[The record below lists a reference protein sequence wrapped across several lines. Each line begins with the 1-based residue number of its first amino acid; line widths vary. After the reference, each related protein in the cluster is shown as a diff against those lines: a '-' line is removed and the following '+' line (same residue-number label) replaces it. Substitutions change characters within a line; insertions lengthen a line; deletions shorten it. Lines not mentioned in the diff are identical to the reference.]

1 MKALTV
7 DRRIKDFLTDA
18 EIKQFLGAARKGI
31 HGERDY
37 LLALLAYRHG
47 FRVAELIDVRL
58 EEIDLRTARMQ
69 VRRLKGSLSTEHPIE
84 GDELRAIRAWLRTR
98 ERT

>member
-1 MKALTV
+1 MKTLTV

-47 FRVAELIDVRL
+47 FRVSELIDVRL

-69 VRRLKGSLSTEHPIE
+69 VRQLKGSLNTEHPIE
-84 GDELRAIRAWLRTR
+84 GD
-98 ERT
+98 